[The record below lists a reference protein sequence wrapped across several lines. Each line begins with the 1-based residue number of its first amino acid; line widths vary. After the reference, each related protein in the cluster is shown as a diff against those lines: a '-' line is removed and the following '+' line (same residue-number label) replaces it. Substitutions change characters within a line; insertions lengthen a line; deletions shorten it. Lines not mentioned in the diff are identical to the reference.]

1 MSKYLEVSKIYL
13 KQQLIWRADT
23 VFQLIIMV
31 TKILFAYL
39 LWGAIF
45 GNEQEVAG
53 FTFPAMLSYYVIS
66 SFLSQI
72 DTSGEIGQDI
82 SGRIRN
88 GTFSSYMI
96 LPMGTLWFYIARQ
109 LGTTVFYGFCIL
121 GALALWMVLF
131 PVEFVII
138 GSWQIIPAVLVL
150 VGIGLLFM
158 VQLNYFLG
166 ILTFRF
172 QEISTFLMVKD
183 NLIALIT
190 GALIPLALLPDGI
203 IMVMKLFPFYYV
215 TYLPSMALIGKCQDE
230 VFTGIVVLAGWSL
243 FFAIVNRVIFARY
256 RIKYDGVGI

>member
-1 MSKYLEVSKIYL
+1 MRKYLEVAKIYL

-23 VFQLIIMV
+23 VFQLIILV

-39 LWGAIF
+39 LWGAIY
-45 GNEQEVAG
+45 GNKQEVAG
-53 FTFPAMLSYYVIS
+53 FTFTAMLSYYIIS
-66 SFLSQI
+66 SFLSII

-82 SGRIRN
+82 SSRIRN

-96 LPMGTLWFYIARQ
+96 LPMGTLRFYIARQ
-109 LGTTVFYGFCIL
+109 FGTTVFYGVCIL

-131 PVEFVII
+131 PVGFVMT
-138 GSWQIIPAVLVL
+138 GSWQILLAVLVL
-150 VGIGLLFM
+150 VGIGMLFM

-172 QEISTFLMVKD
+172 QEISTFLMIKD

-190 GALIPLALLPDGI
+190 GALIPLVLLPEGL
-203 IMVMKLFPFYYV
+203 IMVMKFFPFYYV

-230 VFTGIVVLAGWSL
+230 IITGIVVLTAWSL
-243 FFAIVNRVIFARY
+243 CFAVLNRVFFGRY

>member
-1 MSKYLEVSKIYL
+1 MRKYLEVAKIYL

-23 VFQLIIMV
+23 VFQLIILV

-39 LWGAIF
+39 LWGAIY
-45 GNEQEVAG
+45 GNKQEVAG
-53 FTFPAMLSYYVIS
+53 FTFSAMLSYYIIS
-66 SFLSQI
+66 SFLSII

-96 LPMGTLWFYIARQ
+96 LPMGTLRFYIARQ
-109 LGTTVFYGFCIL
+109 FGTTVFYGVCIL

-131 PVEFVII
+131 PVGFVMT
-138 GSWQIIPAVLVL
+138 GSWQILLAVLIL
-150 VGIGLLFM
+150 VGIGMLFM

-172 QEISTFLMVKD
+172 QEISTFLMIKD

-190 GALIPLALLPDGI
+190 GALIPLVLLPEWM
-203 IMVMKLFPFYYV
+203 IMVMKFFPFYYV

-230 VFTGIVVLAGWSL
+230 VFTGIVVLTAWSL
-243 FFAIVNRVIFARY
+243 CFALLNRVFFGRY

>member
-1 MSKYLEVSKIYL
+1 MEITKIYL

-45 GNEQEVAG
+45 GKQQEVSG
-53 FTFPAMLSYYVIS
+53 FTFHAMLSYYIVS

-82 SGRIRN
+82 SDRIRN

-96 LPMGTLWFYIARQ
+96 LPMGTLRYYIARQ
-109 LGTTVFYGFCIL
+109 IGTTVFYGGCIL
-121 GALALWMVLF
+121 GALALWMMVFPIGFVFTGNWEMIFAALVL
-131 PVEFVII
+131 VII
-138 GSWQIIPAVLVL
+138 GM
-150 VGIGLLFM
+150 LFM

-172 QEISTFLMVKD
+172 QEISTFLMIKD
-183 NLIALIT
+183 NLVALVT
-190 GALIPLALLPDGI
+190 GTLIPLALLPESVT
-203 IMVMKLFPFYYV
+203 MVMKIFPFYYV
-215 TYLPSMALIGKCQDE
+215 TYLPSMVLIGKCQDE
-230 VFTGIVVLAGWSL
+230 VLTGMVVLAIWSL
-243 FFAIVNRVIFARY
+243 FFAVLNQVFFGRY

>member
-1 MSKYLEVSKIYL
+1 MRKYLEVAKIYL

-23 VFQLIIMV
+23 VFQLTILV

-45 GNEQEVAG
+45 GKEQEVAG
-53 FTFPAMLSYYVIS
+53 FTFSAMLSYYIIS
-66 SFLSQI
+66 SFLSII

-96 LPMGTLWFYIARQ
+96 LPMGTLRFYIARQ
-109 LGTTVFYGFCIL
+109 LGTTVFYGACIL
-121 GALALWMVLF
+121 SALILWMVLF
-131 PVEFVII
+131 PVGFVLT
-138 GSWQIIPAVLVL
+138 GNWQIILAVLVL
-150 VGIGLLFM
+150 IGIGMLFM

-172 QEISTFLMVKD
+172 QEISTFLMIKD

-190 GALIPLALLPDGI
+190 GTLVPLVLLPESI
-203 IMVMKLFPFYYV
+203 IVVMKFFPFYYV
-215 TYLPSMALIGKCQDE
+215 TYLPSMALIGRCQDE
-230 VFTGIVVLAGWSL
+230 VYTGIVVLAAWSL
-243 FFAIVNRVIFARY
+243 LFALLNRVFFGRY

>member
-1 MSKYLEVSKIYL
+1 MRKYLEVAKIYL

-23 VFQLIIMV
+23 VFQLIILV

-39 LWGAIF
+39 LWGAIY
-45 GNEQEVAG
+45 GNKQEVAG
-53 FTFPAMLSYYVIS
+53 FTFSAMLSYYIIS
-66 SFLSQI
+66 SFLSII

-96 LPMGTLWFYIARQ
+96 LPMGTLRFYIARQ
-109 LGTTVFYGFCIL
+109 FGTTVFYGVCIL
-121 GALALWMVLF
+121 GALAMWMVLF
-131 PVEFVII
+131 PVGFVMT
-138 GSWQIIPAVLVL
+138 GSWQILLAVLIL
-150 VGIGLLFM
+150 VGIGMLFM

-172 QEISTFLMVKD
+172 QEISTFLMIKD

-190 GALIPLALLPDGI
+190 GALIPLVLLPEWM
-203 IMVMKLFPFYYV
+203 IMVMKFFPFYYV

-230 VFTGIVVLAGWSL
+230 VFTGIVVLTAWSL
-243 FFAIVNRVIFARY
+243 CFALLNRVFFGRY

>member
-1 MSKYLEVSKIYL
+1 MRKYLEVAKIYL

-23 VFQLIIMV
+23 VFQLIILV

-39 LWGAIF
+39 LWGAIY
-45 GNEQEVAG
+45 GNKQEVAG
-53 FTFPAMLSYYVIS
+53 FTFSAMLSYYIIS
-66 SFLSQI
+66 SFLSII

-96 LPMGTLWFYIARQ
+96 LPMGTLRFYIARQ
-109 LGTTVFYGFCIL
+109 FGTTVFYGVCIL

-131 PVEFVII
+131 PVGFVMT
-138 GSWQIIPAVLVL
+138 GSWQILLAVLVL
-150 VGIGLLFM
+150 VGIGMLFM

-172 QEISTFLMVKD
+172 QEISTFLMIKD

-190 GALIPLALLPDGI
+190 GALIPLVLLPEGM
-203 IMVMKLFPFYYV
+203 IMVMKFFPFYYV

-230 VFTGIVVLAGWSL
+230 IITGIVVLTAWSL
-243 FFAIVNRVIFARY
+243 CFAVLNRVFFGRY

>member
-1 MSKYLEVSKIYL
+1 MRKYLEVAKIYL

-23 VFQLIIMV
+23 VFQLIILV

-39 LWGAIF
+39 LWGAIY
-45 GNEQEVAG
+45 GNKQEVAG
-53 FTFPAMLSYYVIS
+53 FTFSAMLSYYIIS
-66 SFLSQI
+66 SFLSII

-96 LPMGTLWFYIARQ
+96 LPMGSLRFYIARQ
-109 LGTTVFYGFCIL
+109 FGTTVFYGVCIL

-131 PVEFVII
+131 PVGFVMT
-138 GSWQIIPAVLVL
+138 GSWQILLAVLIL
-150 VGIGLLFM
+150 VGIGMLFM

-172 QEISTFLMVKD
+172 QEISTFLMIKD

-190 GALIPLALLPDGI
+190 GALIPLVLLPEGMI
-203 IMVMKLFPFYYV
+203 IVMKFFPFYYV

-230 VFTGIVVLAGWSL
+230 VFTGIVVLTAWSL
-243 FFAIVNRVIFARY
+243 CFALLNRVFFGRY

>member
-1 MSKYLEVSKIYL
+1 MRKYLEVAKIYL

-23 VFQLIIMV
+23 VFQLIILV

-39 LWGAIF
+39 LWGAIY
-45 GNEQEVAG
+45 GNKQEVAG
-53 FTFPAMLSYYVIS
+53 FTFSAMLSYYIIS
-66 SFLSQI
+66 SFLSII

-96 LPMGTLWFYIARQ
+96 LPMGTLRFYIARQ
-109 LGTTVFYGFCIL
+109 FGTTVFYGVCIL

-131 PVEFVII
+131 PVGFVMT
-138 GSWQIIPAVLVL
+138 GSWQILLAVLVL
-150 VGIGLLFM
+150 VGIGMLFM

-172 QEISTFLMVKD
+172 QEISTFLMIKD

-190 GALIPLALLPDGI
+190 GALIPLVLLPEGM
-203 IMVMKLFPFYYV
+203 IMVMKFFPFYYV
-215 TYLPSMALIGKCQDE
+215 TYLPSMVLIGKCQDE
-230 VFTGIVVLAGWSL
+230 IITGIVVLTAWSL
-243 FFAIVNRVIFARY
+243 CFAVLNRVFFGRY